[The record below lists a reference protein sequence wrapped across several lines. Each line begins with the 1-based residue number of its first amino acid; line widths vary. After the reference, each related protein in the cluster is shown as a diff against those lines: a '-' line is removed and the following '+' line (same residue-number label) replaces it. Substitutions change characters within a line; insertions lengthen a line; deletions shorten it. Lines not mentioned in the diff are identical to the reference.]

1 LNPQKPTSNEENA
14 PLRYFSADLHIHTCL
29 SPCSDWEM
37 SPKKIVAKSIDKQL
51 DIIAICDHNSAEN
64 VQAAILLGEK
74 AGLCVLAGMEICSR
88 EEVHIL
94 GLFSAV
100 EQAQT
105 MQEFVYANL
114 PGENQAELFG
124 YQVIV
129 NEKDEV
135 RGEVSRLLIGASRL
149 SLQDIVVTIHK
160 LGGLSIAS
168 HVDRPSFGII
178 GQLGF
183 IPADLSLDGLEVSY
197 RVPLNEAREKIP
209 GVMNF
214 PCISSSD
221 AHFPDDIGKVK
232 TVFTLAAP
240 TFEEI
245 RLALKGKHGRRIET
259 QPGQAGI
266 EY

>member
-1 LNPQKPTSNEENA
+1 MTPQKPASNEEN
-14 PLRYFSADLHIHTCL
+14 PSLRSYSADLHIHTCL

-64 VQAAILLGEK
+64 VQVATRLGEK
-74 AGLCVLAGMEICSR
+74 LGLCVLPGMEICSR

-94 GLFSAV
+94 GLFSTV
-100 EQAQT
+100 EQARA
-105 MQEFVYANL
+105 MQEFVYAHL
-114 PGENQAELFG
+114 PGANQAELFG

-135 RGEVSRLLIGASRL
+135 RGEVSRLLIGATRL
-149 SLQDIVVTIHK
+149 SLQDILVKIHN

-183 IPADLSLDGLEVSY
+183 IPTDLLLDGVEVSY
-197 RVPLNEAREKIP
+197 RVPLNEARQKVP
-209 GVMNF
+209 GLMNF

-221 AHFPDDIGKVK
+221 AHFPEDIGKVK
-232 TVFTLAAP
+232 TVFTLATP

-245 RLALKGKHGRRIET
+245 RLALKGKNGRRIET
-259 QPGQAGI
+259 
-266 EY
+266 

>member
-1 LNPQKPTSNEENA
+1 LNPQHPTSKEVNA

-29 SPCSDWEM
+29 SPCSEWEM
-37 SPKKIVAKSIDKQL
+37 SPKKIVAKSIEKQL

-64 VQAAILLGEK
+64 VQAVKRLGEK
-74 AGLCVLAGMEICSR
+74 LGLCVLPGMEICSR

-94 GLFSAV
+94 GIFNTV
-100 EQAQT
+100 EQAHV
-105 MQEFVYANL
+105 MQEFVYAHL
-114 PGENQAELFG
+114 PGENQAEVFG
-124 YQVIV
+124 YQVIA

-135 RGEVSRLLIGASRL
+135 CGEVSRLLIGASQL
-149 SLQDIVVTIHK
+149 SLQDIVDKIHT

-183 IPADLSLDGLEVSY
+183 IPAELSLDGLEVSY
-197 RVPLNEAREKIP
+197 RVPLNEVRQKVP

-245 RLALKGKHGRRIET
+245 RLAFKGRDGRKIET
-259 QPGQAGI
+259 
-266 EY
+266 

>member
-1 LNPQKPTSNEENA
+1 LNPQKPTGNEEDA
-14 PLRYFSADLHIHTCL
+14 TLRNFNADLHIHTCL

-37 SPKKIVAKSIDKQL
+37 SPKKIVERSIEKQL

-64 VQAAILLGEK
+64 VQAAVRLGDK
-74 AGLCVLAGMEICSR
+74 LGLCVLPGMEICSR

-94 GLFSAV
+94 GLFNAV
-100 EQAQT
+100 EQAQA
-105 MQEFVYANL
+105 MQEFVYAHL

-135 RGEVSRLLIGASRL
+135 LGEVSRLLIGASRL
-149 SLQDIVVTIHK
+149 SLQDIVVKIHK

-168 HVDRPSFGII
+168 HVDRQSFGII

-197 RVPLNEAREKIP
+197 RVPLKEARKRVP

-240 TFEEI
+240 NLDEI
-245 RLALKGKHGRRIET
+245 RLALKNKDGRRIEI
-259 QPGQAGI
+259 QPGQGGI

>member
-1 LNPQKPTSNEENA
+1 MDPQKSASNEENA
-14 PLRYFSADLHIHTCL
+14 SLRKFNTDLHIHTCL

-37 SPKKIVAKSIDKQL
+37 SPKNIVDKSIDKQL

-64 VQAAILLGEK
+64 VQAAIRLGEK
-74 AGLCVLAGMEICSR
+74 LGLCVLPGMEICSR

-94 GLFSAV
+94 GLFRAV
-100 EQAQT
+100 EQARA
-105 MQEFVYANL
+105 MQEFVYAQL
-114 PGENQAELFG
+114 PGENQTELFG
-124 YQVIV
+124 HQVIV

-135 RGEVSRLLIGASRL
+135 CGEVSKLLIGASRL
-149 SLQDIVVTIHK
+149 SLQDIVDKIHK

-197 RVPLNEAREKIP
+197 RVPLKDVRKKVP
-209 GVMNF
+209 GTMNF

-221 AHFPDDIGKVK
+221 AHFLDDIGKVK

-240 TFEEI
+240 TFDEI
-245 RLALKGKHGRRIET
+245 HLAFKGKDGRRIET
-259 QPGQAGI
+259 
-266 EY
+266 

>member
-1 LNPQKPTSNEENA
+1 MSNLNPQKPTSKEEKA
-14 PLRYFSADLHIHTCL
+14 SLRYFSADLHIHTCL

-37 SPKKIVAKSIDKQL
+37 SPKKIVGKSIEKQL

-64 VQAAILLGEK
+64 VQAVKRLGEK
-74 AGLCVLAGMEICSR
+74 RGLCVLPGMEICSR
-88 EEVHIL
+88 EEVHML
-94 GLFSAV
+94 GIFNTV
-100 EQAQT
+100 EQAQA
-105 MQEFVYANL
+105 MQEFVYAHL
-114 PGENQAELFG
+114 PGENQAEVFG
-124 YQVIV
+124 YQVIA

-135 RGEVSRLLIGASRL
+135 CGEVSRLLIGASRL
-149 SLQDIVVTIHK
+149 SLQDIVVKIHK

-183 IPADLSLDGLEVSY
+183 IPEDLSLDGLEVSY
-197 RVPLNEAREKIP
+197 RVPLNEVRKKVP

-221 AHFPDDIGKVK
+221 AHFLDDIGKIK
-232 TVFTLAAP
+232 TVLTLAAP

-245 RLALKGKHGRRIET
+245 RLALQGQDGRKIET
-259 QPGQAGI
+259 
-266 EY
+266 

>member
-1 LNPQKPTSNEENA
+1 
-14 PLRYFSADLHIHTCL
+14 
-29 SPCSDWEM
+29 M
-37 SPKKIVAKSIDKQL
+37 SPKKIVAKSIDKKL

-64 VQAAILLGEK
+64 VQAALGLGEK
-74 AGLCVLAGMEICSR
+74 LGLCVLPGMEICSR

-94 GLFSAV
+94 GLFKAV
-100 EQAQT
+100 EQAQA
-105 MQEFVYANL
+105 MQEFVYEHL
-114 PGENQAELFG
+114 PGENQAEVFG

-149 SLQDIVVTIHK
+149 SLQDIVVKIHK

-183 IPADLSLDGLEVSY
+183 IPTDLALDGLEVSY
-197 RVPLNEAREKIP
+197 RVPLNEVRKKIP
-209 GVMNF
+209 GVMNL

-232 TVFTLAAP
+232 TVFVLAAP
-240 TFEEI
+240 TIEEI
-245 RLALKGKHGRRIET
+245 RLALNGKQGRRIET
-259 QPGQAGI
+259 QPGI
-266 EY
+266 EH

>member
-1 LNPQKPTSNEENA
+1 MNPQKPTAKEKNA
-14 PLRYFSADLHIHTCL
+14 SLRYFSADLHIHTCL

-37 SPKKIVAKSIDKQL
+37 SPKKIVAKSIEKQL

-64 VQAAILLGEK
+64 VQAVMHWGEK
-74 AGLCVLAGMEICSR
+74 MGLCVLPGMEICSK

-94 GLFSAV
+94 GVFCAV
-100 EQAQT
+100 EQAQA
-105 MQEFVYANL
+105 MQEIVYAHL
-114 PGENQAELFG
+114 PGENQAEVFG

-129 NEKDEV
+129 DEKDEI

-149 SLQDIVVTIHK
+149 SLKDIVAKIHE

-168 HVDRPSFGII
+168 HVDRPSFSII

-183 IPADLSLDGLEVSY
+183 IPTDLSLDGLEVSY
-197 RVPLNEAREKIP
+197 RVSLNEVRKKIP
-209 GVMNF
+209 GIMNF

-221 AHFPDDIGKVK
+221 AHFPDDIGKAK
-232 TVFTLAAP
+232 TIFALSAP

-245 RLALKGKHGRRIET
+245 RLALKGKEGRRIKT
-259 QPGQAGI
+259 
-266 EY
+266 

>member
-1 LNPQKPTSNEENA
+1 MNPQKPSGKEERA
-14 PLRYFSADLHIHTCL
+14 SLRNYSADLHIHTCL

-64 VQAAILLGEK
+64 VQAAIRLGEEL
-74 AGLCVLAGMEICSR
+74 GLCVLPGMEICSR
-88 EEVHIL
+88 EEVHVL
-94 GLFSAV
+94 GIFSAV
-100 EQAQT
+100 EQAQA
-105 MQEFVYANL
+105 MQEFVYTHL
-114 PGENQAELFG
+114 PGENQVKLFG

-129 NEKDEV
+129 DEKDEV

-149 SLQDIVVTIHK
+149 SLQDIVVKIHK

-168 HVDRPSFGII
+168 HVDRPSYGII

-183 IPADLSLDGLEVSY
+183 IPEDLALDGLEVSY
-197 RVPLNEAREKIP
+197 RVPLDDVRKKIP
-209 GVMNF
+209 GVMNL

-221 AHFPDDIGKVK
+221 AHFLDDIGKVK

-240 TFEEI
+240 TFGEI
-245 RLALKGKHGRRIET
+245 RLALKGKSGRKIET
-259 QPGQAGI
+259 
-266 EY
+266 

>member
-1 LNPQKPTSNEENA
+1 MNPQKPATNEEDA
-14 PLRYFSADLHIHTCL
+14 SLKYFSADLHIHTCL

-37 SPKKIVAKSIDKQL
+37 SPKKIVTKSIDKKL

-64 VQAAILLGEK
+64 VQAALSLGEK
-74 AGLCVLAGMEICSR
+74 LGLCVLPGMEICSR

-94 GLFSAV
+94 GLFGAV
-100 EQAQT
+100 EQALA
-105 MQEFVYANL
+105 MQEFVYAHL

-129 NEKDEV
+129 NEKDEI

-149 SLQDIVVTIHK
+149 SLQDIAVKIHA

-183 IPADLSLDGLEVSY
+183 IPTDLAIDGLEVSY
-197 RVPLNEAREKIP
+197 RIPLNEVREKIP

-232 TVFTLAAP
+232 TVFALAAP
-240 TFEEI
+240 TLEEI
-245 RLALKGKHGRRIET
+245 RLALKDKDGRRIET
-259 QPGQAGI
+259 QLGI

>member
-1 LNPQKPTSNEENA
+1 MSNLNPQKPTSKEEKA

-37 SPKKIVAKSIDKQL
+37 SPKKIVAKSIEKQL

-64 VQAAILLGEK
+64 VQAVKRLGEK
-74 AGLCVLAGMEICSR
+74 RGLCVLPGMEICSR
-88 EEVHIL
+88 EEVHML
-94 GLFSAV
+94 GIFNTV
-100 EQAQT
+100 EQAQA
-105 MQEFVYANL
+105 MQEFVYAHL
-114 PGENQAELFG
+114 PGENQAEVFG
-124 YQVIV
+124 YQVIA

-135 RGEVSRLLIGASRL
+135 CGEVSRLLIGASRL
-149 SLQDIVVTIHK
+149 SLQDIVVKIHK

-183 IPADLSLDGLEVSY
+183 IPEDLSLDGLEVSY
-197 RVPLNEAREKIP
+197 RVPLNEVRKKVP

-221 AHFPDDIGKVK
+221 AHFLDDIGKIK
-232 TVFTLAAP
+232 TVLTLAAP

-245 RLALKGKHGRRIET
+245 RLALKGQDGRKIET
-259 QPGQAGI
+259 
-266 EY
+266 

>member
-1 LNPQKPTSNEENA
+1 MAKESPQKIKSRDENA
-14 PLRYFSADLHIHTCL
+14 SLRYFSADLHIHTCL
-29 SPCSDWEM
+29 SPCSELDM
-37 SPKKIVAKSIDKQL
+37 SPKNIVAKSIEKQL

-64 VQAAILLGEK
+64 VQAVKQLGEK
-74 AGLCVLAGMEICSR
+74 LGLSVLPGMEICSK

-94 GLFSAV
+94 GLFNTV
-100 EQAQT
+100 EQAQA
-105 MQEFVYANL
+105 MQEFVYAHL
-114 PGENQAELFG
+114 PGENQVELFG

-129 NEKDEV
+129 NEKDEIC
-135 RGEVSRLLIGASRL
+135 GEVSRLLIGASQL
-149 SLQDIVVTIHK
+149 SLKDVADKIHK

-183 IPADLSLDGLEVSY
+183 IPTDLPLDGLEVSF
-197 RVPLNEAREKIP
+197 RVPLNEVRQKVP

-221 AHFPDDIGKVK
+221 AHFPDDVGKAR
-232 TVFTLAAP
+232 TVFSLAAP

-245 RLALKGKHGRRIET
+245 CLALKGKDGRKIET
-259 QPGQAGI
+259 
-266 EY
+266 

>member
-1 LNPQKPTSNEENA
+1 MNPRKPASKEENA
-14 PLRYFSADLHIHTCL
+14 FLRHFSADLHIHTCL

-37 SPKKIVAKSIDKQL
+37 SPKKIVAKSIEKQL

-64 VQAAILLGEK
+64 VQAAIRLGEK
-74 AGLCVLAGMEICSR
+74 LGLCVLPGMEICSR

-94 GLFSAV
+94 GLFSSA
-100 EQAQT
+100 EQALA
-105 MQEFVYANL
+105 MQEFVYAQL

-135 RGEVSRLLIGASRL
+135 SGEVSRLLIGASRL
-149 SLQDIVVTIHK
+149 SLLDIVVKIHK

-183 IPADLSLDGLEVSY
+183 IPAGLSLDGLEVSY
-197 RVPLNEAREKIP
+197 RVPLNEVRKKVP
-209 GVMNF
+209 GVLDF

-232 TVFTLAAP
+232 TIFTLVAP
-240 TFEEI
+240 TFKEI
-245 RLALKGKHGRRIET
+245 RLAFKGQGGRRIET
-259 QPGQAGI
+259 
-266 EY
+266 

>member
-1 LNPQKPTSNEENA
+1 M
-14 PLRYFSADLHIHTCL
+14 RYYSADLHIHTCL

-64 VQAAILLGEK
+64 VQVAIRLGEK
-74 AGLCVLAGMEICSR
+74 LGLCVLPGMEICSR

-94 GLFSAV
+94 GLFSTV
-100 EQAQT
+100 EQARA
-105 MQEFVYANL
+105 MQEYVYAHL
-114 PGENQAELFG
+114 PGENQTELFG

-135 RGEVSRLLIGASRL
+135 HGEVSRLLIGATRL
-149 SLQDIVVTIHK
+149 SLQDIVVKIHN

-183 IPADLSLDGLEVSY
+183 IPADLLLDGVEVSY
-197 RVPLNEAREKIP
+197 RVPLNEARQKVP
-209 GVMNF
+209 GLMNF

-221 AHFPDDIGKVK
+221 AHFPDDIGKAK
-232 TVFTLAAP
+232 TVFALATP

-245 RLALKGKHGRRIET
+245 RLALKGKNGRRIET
-259 QPGQAGI
+259 QHGQAGI

>member
-1 LNPQKPTSNEENA
+1 MKPGESKDDKNNES
-14 PLRYFSADLHIHTCL
+14 LRLFRADLHIHTCL

-37 SPKKIVAKSIDKQL
+37 SPKKIVEKSIEKKL

-64 VQAAILLGEK
+64 VQAAANLGK
-74 AGLCVLAGMEICSR
+74 KSGLCVLPGMEICSR

-94 GLFSAV
+94 GLFKGV
-100 EQAQT
+100 EQARF
-105 MQEFVYANL
+105 MQEYVYEHL
-114 PGENQAELFG
+114 PGENKAEVFG

-129 NEKDEV
+129 GEEDEV
-135 RGEVSRLLIGASRL
+135 RGEVSRLLIGATRL
-149 SLQDIVVTIHK
+149 SLQNIVAKTHE

-168 HVDRPSFGII
+168 HVDRPSFGLI

-183 IPADLSLDGLEVSY
+183 IPADLSIDGVEVSY
-197 RVPLNEAREKIP
+197 RVPLKEARNKIP
-209 GVMNF
+209 GLENF

-232 TVFTLAAP
+232 TIFSLASP

-245 RLALKGKHGRRIET
+245 CLAMKGRDGRKIE
-259 QPGQAGI
+259 A
-266 EY
+266 

>member
-1 LNPQKPTSNEENA
+1 MNPLKPATNEEDA
-14 PLRYFSADLHIHTCL
+14 SLKYFSADLHIHTCL

-37 SPKKIVAKSIDKQL
+37 SPKKIVTKSIAEKL

-64 VQAAILLGEK
+64 VQVALGLGEK
-74 AGLCVLAGMEICSR
+74 LGLCVLPGMEICSR

-100 EQAQT
+100 EQALA
-105 MQEFVYANL
+105 MQEFVYAHL

-129 NEKDEV
+129 NEKDEI

-149 SLQDIVVTIHK
+149 SLQDIAVKIHE

-183 IPADLSLDGLEVSY
+183 IPADLALDGLEVSY
-197 RVPLNEAREKIP
+197 RIPLNEVREKIP

-232 TVFTLAAP
+232 TVFALAAP
-240 TFEEI
+240 TLEEI
-245 RLALKGKHGRRIET
+245 RLALKGKFGRRIET
-259 QPGQAGI
+259 QPGI

>member
-1 LNPQKPTSNEENA
+1 M
-14 PLRYFSADLHIHTCL
+14 RYFSADLHIHTCL

-37 SPKKIVAKSIDKQL
+37 SPKNIVAKSIEKQL

-64 VQAAILLGEK
+64 VQAVMHLGEK
-74 AGLCVLAGMEICSR
+74 MGLCVLPGMEICSK

-100 EQAQT
+100 EQAQA
-105 MQEFVYANL
+105 MQKLVYAHL
-114 PGENQAELFG
+114 PGENQTEVFG
-124 YQVIV
+124 YQVV
-129 NEKDEV
+129 VDEKDEI

-149 SLQDIVVTIHK
+149 SLKDIVVKIHE

-168 HVDRPSFGII
+168 HVDRPSFSII

-183 IPADLSLDGLEVSY
+183 IPTDLSIDGLEVSY
-197 RVPLNEAREKIP
+197 RVSLNDVRKKIP
-209 GVMNF
+209 GIMKF

-221 AHFPDDIGKVK
+221 AHFPDDIGKAK
-232 TVFTLAAP
+232 TIFALSAP

-245 RLALKGKHGRRIET
+245 SLALKGKEGRRIET
-259 QPGQAGI
+259 
-266 EY
+266 